1 MVQNCEVSFLLP
13 APSHGHHAGPP
24 TCLSR
29 PQRSPSVSFPVT
41 LANSMAHNCEVILM
55 LSVPSHDHH
64 LHAGLA
70 HSGHTHAGNAYT
82 GNANL
87 HVKPADLGLN

>member
-1 MVQNCEVSFLLP
+1 
-13 APSHGHHAGPP
+13 
-24 TCLSR
+24 
-29 PQRSPSVSFPVT
+29 
-41 LANSMAHNCEVILM
+41 MAHNCEVILM

-64 LHAGLA
+64 LHAALA